1 MKQEKKFQEKEIN
14 KRSEGVNRNQEER
27 FWSSVVKHGVTYAN
41 KIGRGT
47 RIINRQRGYENKT
60 GNFNI
65 CSSAALRENV
75 FETEDSREV
84 ETKNYSITE
93 IERENKSREIE
104 EKITYR
110 LEGLVKRVKTK
121 LENWVERRVIDLEI
135 RLERKIEQRLS
146 GIEKRRRKLQ
156 LDIKLDIKG
165 RYKREN
171 CN

>member
-1 MKQEKKFQEKEIN
+1 MKQEKKFQEEEIN

-27 FWSSVVKHGVTYAN
+27 SWSSVVKYGVTYAN

-121 LENWVERRVIDLEI
+121 LENWVEKRVIDLEI

-146 GIEKRRRKLQ
+146 GIEKRRRKL
-156 LDIKLDIKG
+156 
-165 RYKREN
+165 
-171 CN
+171 